1 MEETKKRTRKTAAI
15 KEEKMAK
22 KAPAAAKQQ
31 QRKSLRPSGQLPKNR
46 KFFRSASWISISSVR
61 EPIMTFTKSW
71 AHI

>member
-1 MEETKKRTRKTAAI
+1 MEETKKRTRKTAAV

-22 KAPAAAKQQ
+22 KAPAAAKTAAEKKPAAKRTTAKKQEVLQ
-31 QRKSLRPSGQLPKNR
+31 IGELDQYL
-46 KFFRSASWISISSVR
+46 FR

>member
-1 MEETKKRTRKTAAI
+1 MEETKKRTRKTAAV

-22 KAPAAAKQQ
+22 KAPAAAKTAAEKKPAAK
-31 QRKSLRPSGQLPKNR
+31 RTTVKNR

>member
-1 MEETKKRTRKTAAI
+1 MEETKKRTRKTAAV

-22 KAPAAAKQQ
+22 KPLQRQKQQ